1 MMRTCFQK
9 SASVGLGAFLI
20 LCLTVMTVLA
30 QSEYPKRTYDAARH
44 AAAAKVL
51 KKIMG
56 PPDKAIDLSNKAEA
70 IAVFPYI
77 RSESGNN
84 APSLAPEGIA
94 ALSKEFGD
102 RTDSWSQADLEGV
115 PADTTLP
122 GEAVAA
128 AKPGALAV
136 VKVSMRNMQFYS
148 QTLKVKKGTVV
159 EWKNDDLVPHTATS
173 ASFDSGSL
181 GPGKSWRHTFTKAGQ
196 FAYACTFHPTMTGVV
211 IVK

>member
-9 SASVGLGAFLI
+9 NASVGLGAFLI
-20 LCLTVMTVLA
+20 LCVTVMTGLA
-30 QSEYPKRTYDAARH
+30 QSEYAKHTYDAARH
-44 AAAAKVL
+44 ADAGKVF

-56 PPDKAIDLSNKAEA
+56 TPDKAIDLFNKAES
-70 IAVFPYI
+70 IAVLPYI

-102 RTDSWSQADLEGV
+102 RTDLWGQADLEVV
-115 PADTTLP
+115 PAAAALP
-122 GEAVAA
+122 GEPVAA
-128 AKPGALAV
+128 SKPGALAV

-181 GPGKSWRHTFTKAGQ
+181 GPGKSWRHTFTEAGQ
-196 FAYACTFHPTMTGVV
+196 FPYACTFHPMMTGVV